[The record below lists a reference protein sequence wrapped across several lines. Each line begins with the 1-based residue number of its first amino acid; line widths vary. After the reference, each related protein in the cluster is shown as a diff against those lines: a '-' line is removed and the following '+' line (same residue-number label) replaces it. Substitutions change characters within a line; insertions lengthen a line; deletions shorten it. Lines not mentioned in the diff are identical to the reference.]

1 MKDYSLTWRDKVRF
15 VLNYEV
21 KDNKIIINYA
31 TGEKKEIPYSREE
44 EDIILDKMKM
54 QVVESDEITK
64 EVTSNFKSLV
74 IPFGMVG
81 YGSSY
86 IMLSNIINNLSNS
99 QITSNMEGIIPFL
112 AVCLSLSVFPTV
124 NGIKYY
130 KLLKDID
137 KNSLFQD
144 NNFYMNVNMRIEDK
158 YLEGLSEKTK
168 EIIRN
173 TKDGDNIFT
182 FNTIDKMSYRDIKK
196 VLENIERY
204 NPKEEDYTPR
214 FKKRTRR

>member
-1 MKDYSLTWRDKVRF
+1 MKDYSLTYRDKVRF
-15 VLNYEV
+15 ILNYEV

-31 TGEKKEIPYSREE
+31 TGEKKEIPYSRED
-44 EDIILDKMKM
+44 EDKILDKMKM

-74 IPFGMVG
+74 IPFGIVG

-86 IMLSNIINNLSNS
+86 IMLSNIINNLGNS
-99 QITSNMEGIIPFL
+99 QISNNIERIISFL
-112 AVCLSLSVFPTV
+112 VVCLSLSVFPTV
-124 NGIKYY
+124 KGIKYY
-130 KLLKDID
+130 KLLRDID

-144 NNFYMNVNMRIEDK
+144 KNFYMNCNMRIEDK
-158 YLEGLSEKTK
+158 YLEGLSKKTK
-168 EIIRN
+168 EIIRS
-173 TKDGDNIFT
+173 TIDGDNIFT
-182 FNTIDKMSYRDIKK
+182 FNTIDKMSYKDLKK

-204 NPKEEDYTPR
+204 NPKEDDYTPR

>member
-1 MKDYSLTWRDKVRF
+1 MKNYAMSYSDKEKF
-15 VLNYEV
+15 ILNYEI

-31 TGEKKEIPYSREE
+31 TGEKKDVLYSRED
-44 EDIILDKMKM
+44 EDRILDKMKM
-54 QVVESDEITK
+54 QVVESVELDK

-124 NGIKYY
+124 KGIKYY
-130 KLLKDID
+130 KILKDID
-137 KNSLFQD
+137 KNSLFQEY
-144 NNFYMNVNMRIEDK
+144 NFYMNLNMRIEDK

-168 EIIRN
+168 EIIRS

-182 FNTIDKMSYRDIKK
+182 FNTIDKMSYKDVKR

-204 NPKEEDYTPR
+204 NPREEDYTPR